1 MKNKKPTP
9 FIHGVTQF
17 VKRELEISL
26 ALLLM
31 LGFVVGFTYAN
42 AEVPLENGDVEVADS
57 LGSSWGEDGFVI
69 KGIEYQGM
77 QFGAGRTKDLYT
89 VHTGYAGPQ
98 DLSQTTAGVEG
109 HTAGATYSLKIT
121 LDNTVNGVFYL
132 HGTFSGVTVGDTL
145 VNSPLDPIQLNGNEI
160 NIEFRGGDVLD
171 KLVPYVGQSDTYI
184 APSVKALNVVPTSAV
199 MGTET
204 TRGFM
209 VFAIDGSG
217 VPIPNPIIKWTI
229 TVGKDLATI
238 DPVTGRLTAS
248 DTAGSV
254 TVKATSNGASAQVT
268 ILIKEPPK
276 TIVAPI
282 TRPPAPK
289 PADVIIPSIID
300 SIEIDKDN
308 EANDEKGTE
317 TIKTETA
324 IDKTTT
330 QESVS
335 NALDAFAK
343 LQEKEV
349 MENESTFVSE
359 KGIQELLDATTQGF
373 VERTAAKITLGFTQ
387 VIKDLKTMI
396 VGSIVEVEQEN
407 GEIIT
412 VEEPSA
418 FKIIAQFFLDLFV
431 TGEKEGDA
439 DVDAATP
446 DRVGAGNEE
455 VN

>member
-9 FIHGVTQF
+9 FIHGIIEF
-17 VKRELEISL
+17 AKRELEISL

-42 AEVPLENGDVEVADS
+42 TDAPLDNGNVVEATPDNS
-57 LGSSWGEDGFVI
+57 WGATWGEDSFVI

-77 QFGAGRTKDLYT
+77 QFGAGRTAGLFT
-89 VHTGYAGPQ
+89 VRTGYAGPQ

-121 LDNTVNGVFYL
+121 LDNTVKGIFYL

-145 VNSPLDPIQLNGNEI
+145 VNSQLGPIQLNGNEI

-184 APSVKALNVVPTSAV
+184 APKIATLYLLPNTARVAIHQIRNFSVIALDVNGNEIRNATKTWSILVGKENAIIDKVTGAVTGVKAGLVQVQ
-199 MGTET
+199 
-204 TRGFM
+204 
-209 VFAIDGSG
+209 
-217 VPIPNPIIKWTI
+217 
-229 TVGKDLATI
+229 
-238 DPVTGRLTAS
+238 
-248 DTAGSV
+248 
-254 TVKATSNGASAQVT
+254 VKSNGATAVAT
-268 ILIKEPPK
+268 INVEEAPK
-276 TIVAPI
+276 SIVAPI
-282 TRPPAPK
+282 VIPT
-289 PADVIIPSIID
+289 DVSIPSIID
-300 SIEIDKDN
+300 SIEIDKGN

-335 NALDAFAK
+335 NVLDLFAK

-431 TGEKEGDA
+431 TGATKDEA
-439 DVDAATP
+439 DVGAATP
-446 DRVGAGNEE
+446 DRGQYGGEEDE